1 MVSSPLFLIVVVIL
15 LILCVRGI
23 WRVYANYAEATSE
36 LHRLQ
41 AELDKTQKRDAEL
54 NASMRKIGSPEG
66 NDYEIRNRLD
76 VAKPDEKVIHII
88 NTSEN
93 AEANESR

>member
-1 MVSSPLFLIVVVIL
+1 MVIL
-15 LILCVRGI
+15 LIFCIRGI
-23 WRVYANYAEATSE
+23 WRVYANYSEAKGE
-36 LHRLQ
+36 LNRLQ
-41 AELDKTQKRDAEL
+41 TELDKTKKRDTEL
-54 NASMRKIGSPEG
+54 NASMQKIGSPEG

-93 AEANESR
+93 TETNESR